1 MKCYHFWHSTKA
13 TKANMSIRKAGWNS
27 PLSGRLLSL
36 LFPDNTE
43 GMRPFLPLWHRGQRF
58 QPQDHSGQA
67 ARQHADQPLR
77 QLHGLASACAY
88 LFKSRAQRCLWT
100 DRWTNEM
107 WHVHTMEC
115 HSTCKGK
122 GRNACHSLKESQQ
135 HIPSEM
141 SQTQRAMP
149 CGSSNTG
156 QRASKTISESREGS
170 LFCLMDFNRCRA
182 SGFAHWKLIHNG

>member
-88 LFKSRAQRCLWT
+88 LFKSRAQKSSADTWWPQSSHKPLRSRNC
-100 DRWTNEM
+100 
-107 WHVHTMEC
+107 VQGC
-115 HSTCKGK
+115 STKAQVSGAAAGPETWGCD
-122 GRNACHSLKESQQ
+122 KESICKSA
-135 HIPSEM
+135 HKV
-141 SQTQRAMP
+141 A
-149 CGSSNTG
+149 SSFFISPH
-156 QRASKTISESREGS
+156 SKCCT
-170 LFCLMDFNRCRA
+170 L
-182 SGFAHWKLIHNG
+182 